1 MWISGLKVLGLNIHI
16 QCLKTMSKE
25 FDKRSKRFPLR
36 DQVIHSQHVFS
47 SLSDV
52 GHPRDIQRVKLS
64 IGGVQLSGRFM

>member
-1 MWISGLKVLGLNIHI
+1 MWILELKGLSLHIHI

-47 SLSDV
+47 SVRDV

-64 IGGVQLSGRFM
+64 IGGVQFSGLLM

>member
-1 MWISGLKVLGLNIHI
+1 MWISGLKVLSLNTHI

-25 FDKRSKRFPLR
+25 FDKRSKPFPLR

-52 GHPRDIQRVKLS
+52 GHPRDLQRVKLS
-64 IGGVQLSGRFM
+64 IGGVQFSGRLM

>member
-1 MWISGLKVLGLNIHI
+1 MWISELKVLSLNILI
-16 QCLKTMSKE
+16 QCLRTMSKE

-64 IGGVQLSGRFM
+64 IGGVQVSGLLM

>member
-1 MWISGLKVLGLNIHI
+1 MWISGPKVLSLNILI
-16 QCLKTMSKE
+16 QCLRTMSKE

-52 GHPRDIQRVKLS
+52 GHPWDIQRVKLS
-64 IGGVQLSGRFM
+64 IGGVQVSGLLM

>member
-1 MWISGLKVLGLNIHI
+1 MWISGLKVLSLNIHI
-16 QCLKTMSKE
+16 QCLKTMWKE
-25 FDKRSKRFPLR
+25 FDKRSKPFPLR

-64 IGGVQLSGRFM
+64 IGGVQFSGRLI

>member
-1 MWISGLKVLGLNIHI
+1 MWISGLKVLSLNILI
-16 QCLKTMSKE
+16 QCLRTMSKE

-64 IGGVQLSGRFM
+64 LGGVQVSGLLM

>member
-1 MWISGLKVLGLNIHI
+1 MWISGLKVSSLNILI

-64 IGGVQLSGRFM
+64 IGGVQVSGLLM

>member
-1 MWISGLKVLGLNIHI
+1 MWISGLKVLSLNILI

-64 IGGVQLSGRFM
+64 IGEVQVSGLLM

>member
-1 MWISGLKVLGLNIHI
+1 MWISGLKVLSLNILI
-16 QCLKTMSKE
+16 QCLRTMSKE

-64 IGGVQLSGRFM
+64 IGGVQVSGLLM

>member
-1 MWISGLKVLGLNIHI
+1 MWILGLKVLSLNILI

-64 IGGVQLSGRFM
+64 IGGVQVSGLLM

>member
-1 MWISGLKVLGLNIHI
+1 MWISGLKVLSLNIHI

-25 FDKRSKRFPLR
+25 FDKRSKPFPLR

-64 IGGVQLSGRFM
+64 IGGVQVSGLLM

>member
-1 MWISGLKVLGLNIHI
+1 MWISGLKVLSLNILI

-64 IGGVQLSGRFM
+64 IGGVQVSGLLM

>member
-1 MWISGLKVLGLNIHI
+1 MWISGLKVLSLNILI
-16 QCLKTMSKE
+16 QCLRTMSKE
-25 FDKRSKRFPLR
+25 FDKRSKRFPMR

-64 IGGVQLSGRFM
+64 IGGVQVSGLLM